1 MAFGLICYHLCLQL
15 TVVIERIMA
24 FSLASPLAKFLN
36 GLEIL
41 LSKAQVSPDTG
52 KPRRAPRFHR
62 YRLGL
67 NHFRERS
74 DCNFS
79 GRYCNFS
86 WSHDFLRIKL
96 QCNIS
101 ITEND
106 FIPSKY

>member
-1 MAFGLICYHLCLQL
+1 MAFGLICYRLFLQL

-24 FSLASPLAKFLN
+24 FNLASPLAKFLN

-41 LSKAQVSPDTG
+41 LSKAQVSPGTG
-52 KPRRAPRFHR
+52 KLRCAPRFHR

-79 GRYCNFS
+79 GRY
-86 WSHDFLRIKL
+86 L
-96 QCNIS
+96 QFQLVS
-101 ITEND
+101 
-106 FIPSKY
+106 